1 MPRYGP
7 PHNKL
12 ELGKAHTEAH
22 PHGLDG
28 QRYVTL
34 FWGLSG
40 RGACEGGDEWRLI
53 ELSQLGKTL
62 ERTDF
67 PLA

>member
-1 MPRYGP
+1 MDKG
-7 PHNKL
+7 
-12 ELGKAHTEAH
+12 TF
-22 PHGLDG
+22 
-28 QRYVTL
+28 TL

-40 RGACEGGDEWRLI
+40 RGACERGDEWRLI